1 MKKHIPVLKKESI
14 ELLNVKD
21 SGTYVDC
28 TLGEGGH
35 AQEIINNLT
44 TGNLIALDVDQKH
57 VDDFVK
63 ETSEIRNVHIYA
75 RNANF
80 SNLERIIDSLKEEGI
95 TKVDGILFDLGWATD
110 QLERMEGLSYL
121 SKDDELDMRLD
132 MSYGV
137 KASDLLNGL
146 GNKELEKMFSDYA
159 DIQGSILKKLV
170 EAIKIERKRKL
181 FSKVDDLNKLIDK
194 TFKFDSVREKSKRM
208 SFLSKVYQALRISVN
223 NEMYNLKLAL
233 EDLKKVLNEKGRVVI
248 ITFHSGEEKLVK
260 EYFKRTAADKFK
272 EVAFEVRP
280 TVEELLAN
288 LSSRSAKLFCYEY
301 QG

>member
-1 MKKHIPVLKKESI
+1 VKKHIPVLKKESI
-14 ELLNVKD
+14 DLLNIKKG
-21 SGTYVDC
+21 GTYIDC

-35 AQEIINNLT
+35 ATEIINNLGK
-44 TGNLIALDVDQKH
+44 GNLIALDVDQKH

-63 ETSEIRNVHIYA
+63 ETSEIGDVHIYA

-80 SNLERIIDSLKEEGI
+80 SNLERIVDSLKDEGV
-95 TKVDGILFDLGWATD
+95 TKVDGILFDLGWASD
-110 QLERMEGLSYL
+110 QLERMEGLSYM

-132 MSYGV
+132 MSFGV

-146 GNKELEKMFSDYA
+146 GSKELEKMFSDYA
-159 DIQGSILKKLV
+159 DIQGSILKKLS
-170 EAIKIERKRKL
+170 EAIKIERKRKM

-194 TFKFDSVREKSKRM
+194 TFRFDPVREKSKRM
-208 SFLSKVYQALRISVN
+208 SFLSKVYQALRIAVN

-233 EDLKKVLNEKGRVVI
+233 EDLKKVLNPGGRVVI
-248 ITFHSGEEKLVK
+248 ITFHSGEENLVK
-260 EYFKRTAADKFK
+260 DYFKRSAADKFK

-280 TVEELLAN
+280 TVDELLAN
-288 LSSRSAKLFCYEY
+288 LSSRSAKLYCYEY

>member
-1 MKKHIPVLKKESI
+1 VKKHIPVLKKESI
-14 ELLNVKD
+14 DLLNIKKG
-21 SGTYVDC
+21 GTYIDC

-35 AQEIINNLT
+35 AAEIINNLN

-63 ETSEIRNVHIYA
+63 ETSEIGDVHIYA

-80 SNLERIIDSLKEEGI
+80 SNLERIVDSLKDEGV

-110 QLERMEGLSYL
+110 QLERMEGLSYM

-146 GNKELEKMFSDYA
+146 GSKELEKMFSDYA
-159 DIQGSILKKLV
+159 DIQGSILKKLS
-170 EAIKIERKRKL
+170 EAIKIERKRKM

-194 TFKFDSVREKSKRM
+194 TFKFDPVREKSKRM
-208 SFLSKVYQALRISVN
+208 SFLSKVYQALRIAVN

-233 EDLKKVLNEKGRVVI
+233 EDLKKVLNPGGRVVI
-248 ITFHSGEEKLVK
+248 ITFHSGEENLVK
-260 EYFKRTAADKFK
+260 DYFKRSAADKFK

-280 TVEELLAN
+280 TVDELLVN
-288 LSSRSAKLFCYEY
+288 LSSRSAKLYCYEY

>member
-21 SGTYVDC
+21 TGTYVDC

-35 AQEIINNLT
+35 AKEIINNLT

-80 SNLERIIDSLKEEGI
+80 SNLERIVDSLREEGV

-272 EVAFEVRP
+272 EIAFEVRP

>member
-80 SNLERIIDSLKEEGI
+80 SNLERIIDSLRDEGI